1 MIDLIARFSILL
13 MGAFTVSTFFGGLT
27 ENIYIAGSSALIAI
41 IVGLI
46 VAFVYKR
53 KKGRPIIE

>member
-1 MIDLIARFSILL
+1 